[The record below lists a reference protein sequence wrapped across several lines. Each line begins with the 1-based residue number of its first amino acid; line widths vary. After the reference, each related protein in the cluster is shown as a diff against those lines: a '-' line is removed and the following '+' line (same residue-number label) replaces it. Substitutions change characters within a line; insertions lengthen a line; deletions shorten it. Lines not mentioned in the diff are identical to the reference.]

1 MTVKLASLFKLG
13 LSIKKSML
21 IQRRPTMPAP
31 NDNWDAYSKL
41 VLKELETLATNVSD
55 LKSHLSNIEKEIAEI
70 KARESRVKDL
80 ESWKDRIDE
89 IVSPTQLKEMQDEV
103 KELKLYK
110 TKAMTIFTVA
120 QFLWAIAFAMF
131 QDIL

>member
-1 MTVKLASLFKLG
+1 
-13 LSIKKSML
+13 
-21 IQRRPTMPAP
+21 MPAP

-55 LKSHLSNIEKEIAEI
+55 LKNHLSNIEREIAEI

-80 ESWKDRIDE
+80 ENWKGRIDE
-89 IVSPTQLKEMQDEV
+89 IMSPSQLKEMQDEV

-120 QFLWAIAFAMF
+120 QFLWAIAFAF
-131 QDIL
+131 LKGVL

>member
-1 MTVKLASLFKLG
+1 
-13 LSIKKSML
+13 
-21 IQRRPTMPAP
+21 MPAP

-41 VLKELETLATNVSD
+41 VLKELETLGTNVSD
-55 LKSHLSNIEKEIAEI
+55 LKNHLSNIEREIAEI

-80 ESWKDRIDE
+80 ENWKGRIDE
-89 IVSPTQLKEMQDEV
+89 IMSPSQLKELQEEV
-103 KELKLYK
+103 KDLKLYK

-131 QDIL
+131 KDII